1 MDIMKSVERSRPS
14 QRLVGKV
21 TVGGSIN
28 RQDKSREVHQDPSFR
43 GSDEAT
49 TPLFEMSS
57 KAVERNRET
66 RNMEGILGKNPL
78 IVQGEDGS
86 TTANN
91 REKGFVAHPNLEILN
106 GLV

>member
-1 MDIMKSVERSRPS
+1 MKSVERSRPS

-43 GSDEAT
+43 SSDEAT

-57 KAVERNRET
+57 KAVERNHET
-66 RNMEGILGKNPL
+66 RNMEGISDENLL
-78 IVQGEDGS
+78 ILQGEDGS
-86 TTANN
+86 ATANN
-91 REKGFVAHPNLEILN
+91 REKGIVAHPNLEILN
-106 GLV
+106 GFV